1 MAETTL
7 STINELLEGALDDI
21 DDPEAR
27 YKLKNAQQLLK
38 VVQQRHDDLEEV
50 VDDVI
55 NDEDIIDNL
64 HDLGY
69 LS

>member
-7 STINELLEGALDDI
+7 STIDELLEGALDDI

-38 VVQQRHDDLEEV
+38 VVQQRHDDLGEV

-55 NDEDIIDNL
+55 DDEDMIDNL
-64 HDLGY
+64 HNLGY